1 MRRPFAVWSLVL
13 PVLVASV
20 LASAGCGGDGAT
32 GPAGPQEPDI
42 TGVVWQATDA
52 GGGQGSLLL
61 VAFDGG
67 DSAYDRASAAVTPQ
81 TSWLTEDGA
90 ALDAPPLR
98 DLTGRRVSVTF
109 SGPVAES
116 YPVQATAAIVRVL
129 EPLDVSMNVTPAGEP
144 QVRATAVELE
154 RDETGAVTTLV
165 VRTTTPA
172 ATRRIPVSAETSWL
186 LATPTEFKVAP
197 AAPLIGNGLEPEVH
211 AHLEDGVAD
220 WVAVMLPG

>member
-13 PVLVASV
+13 TLIVVSV
-20 LASAGCGGDGAT
+20 LASAGCGGDGA
-32 GPAGPQEPDI
+32 GEPGAPQEPEI
-42 TGVVWQATDA
+42 TGVVWQSTDA

-90 ALDAPPLR
+90 ALEAPPLR

-109 SGPVAES
+109 TGPVAES

-129 EPLDVSMNVTPAGEP
+129 EPLDVSTNVTPAGEP

-154 RDETGAVTTLV
+154 RDETGAVTALV
-165 VRTTTPA
+165 VKTTPA
-172 ATRRIPVSAETSWL
+172 ATRRIPVSPETSWL
-186 LATPTEFKVAP
+186 LATPSEFKAAP

-220 WVAVMLPG
+220 WIAVMLPR